1 MKTNSDKTEI
11 GQRGEDAA
19 VRFLYSQGFDILHR
33 NWRSSRYEID
43 IIARSENVIHIV
55 EVKCRR
61 AEGLT
66 TPYEALTAKKFDSLI
81 SAAQRYIEQYNVDC
95 EIQFDL
101 IAATHYPDGNIE
113 IDYVP
118 DVRPF

>member
-19 VRFLYSQGFDILHR
+19 VRFLYSRGFEILHR
-33 NWRSSRYEID
+33 NWRSGRYEID
-43 IIARSENVIHIV
+43 IIARRESMIHIV

-66 TPYEALTAKKFDSLI
+66 TPYEALTAKKFESLV
-81 SAAQRYIEQYNVDC
+81 SATQRYIEQHNVDC

-101 IAATHYPDGNIE
+101 IAATHYPNGNIG

-118 DVRPF
+118 DIRPF

>member
-1 MKTNSDKTEI
+1 MKFERIFFTGKIIVGSH
-11 GQRGEDAA
+11 GRCYRCRHALA
-19 VRFLYSQGFDILHR
+19 VHR
-33 NWRSSRYEID
+33 NWRSGRYEID
-43 IIARSENVIHIV
+43 IIARGKGVIHIV

-66 TPYEALTAKKFDSLI
+66 TPYEALTAKKFESLV
-81 SAAQRYIEQYNVDC
+81 SAAQRYIEQHNVDC

-118 DVRPF
+118 DIRPF